1 MLPRS
6 KILGNHRKAVN
17 VVLAVI
23 IIVILVIVAAVGIYY
38 FTMSKSPTSS
48 EIDVTVGTAVGVS
61 EVYYLPMIIAQ
72 EKGFWAANGL
82 NVTWQKFLGAP
93 PMYQAFAASQ
103 LNVGLTAAGST
114 FDSVSRGIG
123 VKLIGVYLNVTEFGI
138 IVNANSS
145 FHTVNELNGS
155 TFAVTATNGL
165 EAVYAQII
173 ANKYHLVF
181 HYVQTGSLPN
191 SLALLEKGQAQAMD
205 FTVGSVASLLQ
216 AGKLRVIYNDSEALP
231 SPWAEFGVTAT
242 NNFIQNDASTL
253 KKINLAL
260 SETIQFI
267 LNNPS
272 FAEGVIE
279 NFTQSNPQ
287 VAAYV
292 YGVLQ
297 SSWNP
302 SLSMNPQ
309 ALSNVDNVYVQYG
322 ITPSASAANVSSI
335 YTTQFLPS

>member
-1 MLPRS
+1 MLARS
-6 KILGNHRKAVN
+6 KILGDHRKAVN

-23 IIVILVIVAAVGIYY
+23 VIVILVIVAAVGIYY
-38 FTMSKSPTSS
+38 FTMSKGTTSALTN
-48 EIDVTVGTAVGVS
+48 VTVGTAVGVS
-61 EVYYLPMIIAQ
+61 EVYYLPMIVAQ

-93 PMYQAFAASQ
+93 PMYQAFAAGQ
-103 LNVGLTAAGST
+103 LGVGLTAAGST
-114 FDSVSRGIG
+114 FDSASRGIG
-123 VKLIGVYLNVTEFGI
+123 VKLIGVYLNETEFGI

-145 FHTVNELNGS
+145 FHSVSELNGS

-165 EAVYAQII
+165 EAVYAEII

-205 FTVGSVASLLQ
+205 FTVGSVAALVQ
-216 AGKLRVIYNDSEALP
+216 AGKLRVIYNDTDALP
-231 SPWAEFGVTAT
+231 SPWAEFGITAT
-242 NNFIQNDASTL
+242 NSYIQNNGPTL

-260 SETIQFI
+260 SETIRFI

-272 FAEGVIE
+272 FAEGVVE
-279 NFTQSNPQ
+279 NFTQSNSQ
-287 VAAYV
+287 VGAYV

-302 SLSMNPQ
+302 SLSIGTQ

-322 ITPSASAANVSSI
+322 ITPSASAASVTSI